1 MNRMDTSWISR
12 TGARCF
18 PAVEPVFLANDYGA
32 AGDGV
37 TLNTGAIQAAVDA
50 ASASGGGKVTFAP
63 GTYLSGTIR
72 LKNNVNLELPKGT
85 VLAGSE
91 NPQDYPEIFTRH
103 AGIELNTIAP
113 LILLDHCRCAAV
125 TGHGIIDGRGKRWW
139 DLFWNRMLPEYEKKG
154 LRWCVDYDCR
164 RPKALVVQN
173 SEDITVRDVTFHRS
187 AHWTVHILY
196 SSHVTA
202 ENIEIRNNIGGRGP
216 STDGFDIDSSEYIR
230 VSRCLVSCNDD
241 NFCLKS
247 GRDADGLRVN
257 RPCRFVLIENCR
269 ALSGSGLVTV
279 GSETSG
285 GFDRILVRDCSC
297 RNTEVG
303 IRFKSTSRRGGVI
316 RNLFF
321 EKIEMESPRIAL
333 EMDLDWFPAYGSC
346 ILPPEFL
353 NKPHPLHWD
362 TLLTPVIPPE
372 RGIPVLE
379 KIFFRQIRAENAGTC
394 CRISGSPVIQP
405 RDLHFSEVFLQG
417 FKGGSVTYAHAETV
431 NGFFIQADEKPLFDH
446 APALERGIDLVQMPR
461 LAEMSCQ
468 TANPSL

>member
-1 MNRMDTSWISR
+1 MNRMDISWTGRS
-12 TGARCF
+12 GARCF
-18 PAVEPVFLANDYGA
+18 PAVERVFRVNDYGA
-32 AGDGV
+32 VGDGV
-37 TLNTGAIQAAVDA
+37 TLNTEAIQTAVDA
-50 ASASGGGKVTFAP
+50 AAAAGGGKVTFAP

-72 LKNNVNLELPKGT
+72 LKNNINLEIPEGT

-113 LILLDHCRCAAV
+113 LILADHCRCAAV

-139 DLFWNRMLPEYEKKG
+139 DLFWNEMLPDYEKKG

-164 RPKALVVQN
+164 RPKALIVQN

-196 SSHVTA
+196 SCHVTA

-216 STDGFDIDSSEYIR
+216 STDGFDIDSSEYVR

-257 RPCRFVLIENCR
+257 RPCRCILIEHCR
-269 ALSGSGLVTV
+269 ALSGSGLITV

-285 GFDRILVRDCSC
+285 GFDRILIRNCSC
-297 RNTEVG
+297 MGTESG
-303 IRFKSTSRRGGVI
+303 IRFKSTARRGGVI

-321 EKIEMESPRIAL
+321 EDIEMESPGIAI
-333 EMDLDWFPAYGSC
+333 EMDLDWFPAYGNC
-346 ILPPEFL
+346 VLPPEFR
-353 NKPHPLHWD
+353 NAAHPAHWD

-379 KIFFRQIRAENAGTC
+379 KIFFRQVRAENAGTC

-405 RDLHFSEVFLQG
+405 HDLHFSKVFLHG
-417 FKGGSVTYAHAETV
+417 GKGGSVAYAQAETV
-431 NGFFIQADEKPLFDH
+431 DSFLIQADEKPLFDH
-446 APALERGIDLVQMPR
+446 APALERGIELVQTPR

-468 TANPSL
+468 PANPIL

>member
-1 MNRMDTSWISR
+1 MKLMDTSWIEQ
-12 TGARCF
+12 TGAGCF
-18 PAVEPVFLANDYGA
+18 PEKEALFPVNDYGA

-37 TLNTGAIQAAVDA
+37 TLDTTAIQTAVDA
-50 ASASGGGKVTFAP
+50 AAAAGGGKVTFAP

-72 LKNNVNLELPKGT
+72 LKDRVNLEIPDGT
-85 VLAGSE
+85 TLAGSE

-113 LILLDHCRCAAV
+113 LILADHCRCAAV

-154 LRWCVDYDCR
+154 LRWCVDYDCH

-173 SEDITVRDVTFHRS
+173 SEDITIRDVSFRRS

-202 ENIEIRNNIGGRGP
+202 ENLDIRNNIGGRGP
-216 STDGFDIDSSEYIR
+216 STDGIDIDSSEYIR
-230 VSRCLVSCNDD
+230 VSRCQVSCNDD

-269 ALSGSGLVTV
+269 ALSGSGLITV

-285 GFDRILVRDCSC
+285 GFDRVLVRDCSC
-297 RNTEVG
+297 EGTEVG
-303 IRFKSTSRRGGVI
+303 IRFKSTIRRGGVI
-316 RNLFF
+316 RNLTF
-321 EKIEMESPRIAL
+321 ENIQMESPRIAL
-333 EMDLDWFPAYGSC
+333 EMDLDWFPAYGNC
-346 ILPPEFL
+346 VLPPEFQ
-353 NKPHPLHWD
+353 NKAHPPHWD
-362 TLLTPVIPPE
+362 TLLAPVVPPE

-379 KIFFRQIRAENAGTC
+379 EISFRKIKASEAAIC
-394 CRISGSPVIQP
+394 CQLLGSDSIHP
-405 RDLHFSEVFLQG
+405 RHLHFEDVSLQG
-417 FKGGSVTYAHAETV
+417 TKGGTITCV
-431 NGFFIQADEKPLFDH
+431 QADEIRGFTIRAKDKPQF
-446 APALERGIDLVQMPR
+446 RQ
-461 LAEMSCQ
+461 AETMQRSIVS
-468 TANPSL
+468 A